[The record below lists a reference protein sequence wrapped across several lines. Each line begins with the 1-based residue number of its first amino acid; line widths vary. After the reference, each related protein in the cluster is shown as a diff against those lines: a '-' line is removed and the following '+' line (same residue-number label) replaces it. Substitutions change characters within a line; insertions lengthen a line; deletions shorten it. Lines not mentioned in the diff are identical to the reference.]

1 MADKRQL
8 TSDEATFLDMVHN
21 GTGIDERVIVAWM
34 AEEGAFSN
42 NPTPGFNYLNI
53 MPVQGDKHVEIE
65 KGKFAGFSNV
75 QDAALATIH
84 VIKQKNMNTILHTA
98 STRPTARQQ
107 INAIGNSPWGTKGDE
122 LQKVF
127 ESFFPG
133 ALDAPWSPQHIGAEF
148 AAPSAADWTSSTG
161 VSTAKEAVDAFINP
175 FKDIISAI
183 NWLFGNWDRVF
194 LVIGGGI
201 GLLVA
206 IILLVKSQQGGN
218 TFTFSRGE

>member
-1 MADKRQL
+1 MAGTLDQN
-8 TSDEATFLDMVHN
+8 EGTFVRMVRN
-21 GTGIDERVIVAWM
+21 ATGIDQRVIIAWM
-34 AEEGAFSN
+34 AEEGAFSD

-53 MPVQGDKHVEIE
+53 MPVQGDKHVAIE

-98 STRPTARQQ
+98 SLRPTPRQQ
-107 INAIGNSPWGTKGDE
+107 ITAIGNSPWGTKGDE

-127 ESFFPG
+127 ATLFPN
-133 ALDAPWSPQHIGAEF
+133 ALDSPWLHADIAGDFKAD
-148 AAPSAADWTSSTG
+148 AADWTSATG
-161 VSTAKEAVDAFINP
+161 VSTTKEVANAFINP

-183 NWLFGNWDRVF
+183 NWVFGNWDRVF
-194 LVIGGGI
+194 LVIGGGVGI
-201 GLLVA
+201 LVA
-206 IILLVKSQQGGN
+206 IILLAKSQSGEK